1 MSLEFKLNLD
11 MLICLKMVSGGG
23 SFPYGA
29 PKMDSVYV
37 NGTARV
43 AET

>member
-1 MSLEFKLNLD
+1 MSLELKLNLD
-11 MLICLKMVSGGG
+11 MLICLKMVSGGALL
-23 SFPYGA
+23 PYGA

-37 NGTARV
+37 NGKARV